1 MQPRGN
7 SGILKVLKTREMFL
21 IEAHI
26 PFERI
31 LDIECD
37 ENYMFPEDRLLMNS
51 NPKYLRNIKE
61 IFKDKV
67 KQEILELTFLEN
79 NI

>member
-1 MQPRGN
+1 
-7 SGILKVLKTREMFL
+7 MFL